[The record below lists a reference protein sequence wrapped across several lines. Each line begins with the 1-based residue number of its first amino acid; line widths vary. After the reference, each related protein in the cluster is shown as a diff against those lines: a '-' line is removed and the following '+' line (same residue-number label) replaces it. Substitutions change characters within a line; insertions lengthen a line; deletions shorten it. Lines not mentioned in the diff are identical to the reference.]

1 MNRLITGIAVLAA
14 IVLSILFAIQPWS
27 ADDGIKLGL
36 DLQGGLR
43 VSLEADIPNPD
54 PEDLQTARNIVEN
67 RVNQFGVSEPLV
79 QTAGQNRIA
88 IELPGLTAEDQNRAL
103 DLIGQQAILHF
114 RIVKTSAQ
122 NLATD
127 QLTLDDLEEPAF
139 TGEIIESA
147 SATFSTAPGA
157 PAGPIVTFTTRSE
170 YHQAFGNFTASNI
183 GRRMAIVLDDEI
195 ITSPTLQ
202 ARISSDGQIT
212 GMASL
217 DEAGDVALVL
227 RSGSLPISL
236 HVAEIRSIGPTLG
249 QDAIRAGS
257 ISAIVGG
264 VAVVLLVVILYGPLF
279 GGVLSFGVLLALL
292 FVFGVLGGLGAALTL
307 PGIAGL
313 VLTIGASIDGNVIS
327 FERIREELRHGRGLR
342 LAMKNGFRDS
352 LSAIIDAN
360 FTTLI
365 AAGALYQY
373 TTGPVRG
380 FAVTLAIGVIASV
393 LVNTVIAP
401 FILDVLTI
409 KNQRS
414 FMRLGKPYTGIPF
427 LEMSRRIVPVAL
439 VIGVLFVGV
448 IGFKGVNYSADFTG
462 GTTILLDV
470 PEGTSIADVRQAV
483 DDVDIPGITGQGAV
497 VVEVDDPTLT
507 GNFINVRTPLVSDSE
522 VGSDELPNRLAENL
536 NATVVQTEFVGPAV
550 GADLRKGAISAI
562 LVSLAL
568 ILAYIGFRFWPSWVI
583 AIAAVL
589 TTAYNVIF
597 TVGVQSLLGIEFSI
611 PLIAALL
618 FVLGYSLNDIVIVS
632 DRIREN
638 VASSRNATFFASVNE
653 AINQTLSRTVVT
665 SVSTLLPA
673 VALLI
678 FGGSVLRGFS
688 ITIILGIVIAT
699 LSSIFIHSP
708 FVIFLER
715 IRRDRASKKPKKRPA
730 ASN

>member
-1 MNRLITGIAVLAA
+1 MNRLVIGIATLAA
-14 IVLSILFAIQPWS
+14 IVASVLFMLQPWS

-43 VSLEADIPNPD
+43 VSLEADTANPTA
-54 PEDLQTARNIVEN
+54 EDLQTARNIVEN

-79 QTAGQNRIA
+79 QTAGANRISV
-88 IELPGLTAEDQNRAL
+88 ELPGLTAADQSRAL
-103 DLIGQQAILHF
+103 ELIGQQAILHF
-114 RIVKTSAQ
+114 RLVKSSAQ
-122 NLATD
+122 NLTTD
-127 QLTLDDLEEPAF
+127 QLSLNDLEEPAF

-147 SATFSTAPGA
+147 SATYSTAPGA
-157 PAGPIVTFTTRSE
+157 PAGPIVMFTTRSE

-217 DEAGDVALVL
+217 DEAADVALVL

-264 VAVVLLVVILYGPLF
+264 IAVVLLVVVLYGPLF

-313 VLTIGASIDGNVIS
+313 VLTFGAAIDGNVIS
-327 FERIREELRHGRGLR
+327 FERIREELRQGRGLR

-380 FAVTLAIGVIASV
+380 FAVTLALGVITAV
-393 LVNTVIAP
+393 IVNTVIVP
-401 FILDVLTI
+401 FILDVLVGQGQ
-409 KNQRS
+409 KS
-414 FMRLGKPYTGIPF
+414 FMRLGKPYEGIPF
-427 LEMSRRIVPVAL
+427 LAMSRTIVPVAL
-439 VIGVLFVGV
+439 VIGAVLAGV
-448 IGFKGVNYSADFTG
+448 IAFKGVNYSADFTG
-462 GTTILLDV
+462 GTTILLEV
-470 PEGTSIADVRQAV
+470 PEGTSVADVRSAV
-483 DDVDIPGITGQGAV
+483 DEVNMPGITGQSAV
-497 VVEVDDPTLT
+497 VVEVDDPTMS
-507 GNFINVRTPLVSDSE
+507 GNLINVRTALVEGEDI
-522 VGSDELPNRLAENL
+522 GSDEFPNSLAAVL
-536 NATVVQTEFVGPAV
+536 NGTVVQSEFVGPAV
-550 GADLRKGAISAI
+550 GADLRKGAVSAI
-562 LVSLAL
+562 LVSLML

-583 AIAAVL
+583 AVAAVL
-589 TTAYNVIF
+589 TTAYNILF
-597 TVGVQSLLGIEFSI
+597 TVGIQSLFGIEFSI

-638 VASSRNATFFASVNE
+638 VQASRHVRFSELVNA

-665 SVSTLLPA
+665 SFSTLLPA
-673 VALLI
+673 IALLL
-678 FGGSVLRGFS
+678 FGSSVLRGFS
-688 ITIILGIVIAT
+688 ITIILGISIAT
-699 LSSIFIHSP
+699 FASIFIHSP

-715 IRRDRASKKPKKRPA
+715 LRLDRERKKPKKRPA
-730 ASN
+730 TQ

>member
-1 MNRLITGIAVLAA
+1 
-14 IVLSILFAIQPWS
+14 
-27 ADDGIKLGL
+27 
-36 DLQGGLR
+36 
-43 VSLEADIPNPD
+43 
-54 PEDLQTARNIVEN
+54 
-67 RVNQFGVSEPLV
+67 
-79 QTAGQNRIA
+79 
-88 IELPGLTAEDQNRAL
+88 
-103 DLIGQQAILHF
+103 
-114 RIVKTSAQ
+114 
-122 NLATD
+122 
-127 QLTLDDLEEPAF
+127 
-139 TGEIIESA
+139 
-147 SATFSTAPGA
+147 
-157 PAGPIVTFTTRSE
+157 
-170 YHQAFGNFTASNI
+170 
-183 GRRMAIVLDDEI
+183 
-195 ITSPTLQ
+195 
-202 ARISSDGQIT
+202 
-212 GMASL
+212 
-217 DEAGDVALVL
+217 
-227 RSGSLPISL
+227 
-236 HVAEIRSIGPTLG
+236 
-249 QDAIRAGS
+249 
-257 ISAIVGG
+257 
-264 VAVVLLVVILYGPLF
+264 
-279 GGVLSFGVLLALL
+279 
-292 FVFGVLGGLGAALTL
+292 
-307 PGIAGL
+307 
-313 VLTIGASIDGNVIS
+313 
-327 FERIREELRHGRGLR
+327 
-342 LAMKNGFRDS
+342 MKNGFRDS

-380 FAVTLAIGVIASV
+380 FAVTLAIGVIAAV
-393 LVNTVIAP
+393 IVNTIIVP
-401 FILDVLTI
+401 FILDLLTM

-414 FMRLGKPYTGIPF
+414 FMRLGKPFTGIPF

-439 VIGVLFVGV
+439 VIGVILIGV
-448 IGFKGVNYSADFTG
+448 ISFKGVNYSADFTG
-462 GTTILLDV
+462 GTTVLLDV

-483 DDVDIPGITGQGAV
+483 DDADVPGITGQGAV

-522 VGSDELPNRLAENL
+522 VGSDEFPNRLAANL

-568 ILAYIGFRFWPSWVI
+568 ILAYISFRFWPSWVI

-589 TTAYNVIF
+589 TTAYNVVF

-638 VASSRNATFFASVNE
+638 VASNRNVSFFNSVNE

-715 IRRDRASKKPKKRPA
+715 IRQERASKKPKKRPA

>member
-1 MNRLITGIAVLAA
+1 MNRLVIGIATLAA
-14 IVLSILFAIQPWS
+14 IVASVLFMLQPWS

-43 VSLEADIPNPD
+43 VSLEADTANPTM
-54 PEDLQTARNIVEN
+54 EDLQTARNIVEN

-79 QTAGQNRIA
+79 QTSGANRIA
-88 IELPGLTAEDQNRAL
+88 VELPGLTAADQSRAL
-103 DLIGQQAILHF
+103 ELIGQQAILHF
-114 RIVKTSAQ
+114 RLVKTSAQ
-122 NLATD
+122 NLATN
-127 QLTLDDLEEPAF
+127 QLSLSDLEEPAF

-147 SATFSTAPGA
+147 SATYSTTPGA
-157 PAGPIVTFTTRSE
+157 PAGPIVMFTTRSE

-212 GMASL
+212 GMANL
-217 DEAGDVALVL
+217 DEAADVALVL

-257 ISAIVGG
+257 VSAIVGG
-264 VAVVLLVVILYGPLF
+264 IAVVLLVLVVYGPLF

-313 VLTIGASIDGNVIS
+313 VLTIGAAIDGNVIS
-327 FERIREELRHGRGLR
+327 FERIREELRQGRGLR

-360 FTTLI
+360 FTILI

-380 FAVTLAIGVIASV
+380 FAVTLALGVITAV
-393 LVNTVIAP
+393 VVNTVIVP
-401 FILDVLTI
+401 FMLDLLVGTRQ
-409 KNQRS
+409 KS
-414 FMRLGKPYTGIPF
+414 YMRLGKPYEGIPF
-427 LEMSRRIVPVAL
+427 LAMSRTIVPLAL
-439 VIGVLFVGV
+439 VIGAVLAGV
-448 IGFKGVNYSADFTG
+448 IAVKGVNYSADFTG
-462 GTTILLDV
+462 GTTILLEV
-470 PEGTSIADVRQAV
+470 PAGTSVADVRSAV
-483 DDVDIPGITGQGAV
+483 DEVNMPGITGQSAV
-497 VVEVDDPTLT
+497 VVEVDDPTMS
-507 GNFINVRTPLVSDSE
+507 GNLINVRTPLVDGE
-522 VGSDELPNRLAENL
+522 EIGSDEFPSSLAAVL
-536 NATVVQTEFVGPAV
+536 SGTVVQSEFVGPAV
-550 GADLRKGAISAI
+550 GADLRKGAVSAI
-562 LVSLAL
+562 LVSLLL

-583 AIAAVL
+583 AVAAVL
-589 TTAYNVIF
+589 TTAYNILF
-597 TVGVQSLLGIEFSI
+597 TVGIQSLFGIEFSI

-638 VASSRNATFFASVNE
+638 VQASRHARFSEHVNA

-673 VALLI
+673 VALLL
-678 FGGSVLRGFS
+678 FGSSVLRGFS
-688 ITIILGIVIAT
+688 ITIILGISIAT
-699 LSSIFIHSP
+699 FASIFIHSP

-715 IRRDRASKKPKKRPA
+715 MRVNRERKKPKKR
-730 ASN
+730 SVSE